1 METSL
6 GPVWKAQA
14 TLHKYL
20 TVASQPGRII
30 QPSSH
35 YGPAGAFFLAGV
47 ELLVRP
53 APHEAMKAGYRLHAA
68 ASGRARYYVLWLG
81 TLAGGEIVT
90 ARPRSS
96 CGGRLIAAPV
106 TRPSSV
112 PAARRFLLP
121 EPSLSSASSGQGPAA
136 PGGRLSP
143 DCQHTDR
150 SQDPLRPLRAPLPQR
165 IYNK

>member
-14 TLHKYL
+14 TLHKYP
-20 TVASQPGRII
+20 TVAPQPGRL

-35 YGPAGAFFLAGV
+35 NGPAGAFFLAGV
-47 ELLVRP
+47 ELLVRL
-53 APHEAMKAGYRLHAA
+53 APHEAMKAGYRLPAA

-143 DCQHTDR
+143 DSASTQTG
-150 SQDPLRPLRAPLPQR
+150 AR
-165 IYNK
+165 IP